1 MDGTEIPDKRY
12 FRIGE
17 VARIVGVAT
26 HVLRFWEQE
35 FRALRPQKSASGQR
49 VYARRDVERLLL
61 IKRLLKEERYTI
73 EGARKALRERG
84 EDDDAPDTQA
94 RPERLREA
102 LVNTRDRLTSLL
114 ATLDAAEAPAA
125 RPHAAAAV
133 TRAVDE
139 LTGET
144 EASSG

>member
-84 EDDDAPDTQA
+84 EDSDEAAPPG

-102 LVNTRDRLTSLL
+102 LVSTRERLVALI
-114 ATLDAAEAPAA
+114 ATLDGAATPPTSAP
-125 RPHAAAAV
+125 V
-133 TRAVDE
+133 TRAMGEHHDE
-139 LTGET
+139 S
-144 EASSG
+144 EASQG

>member
-84 EDDDAPDTQA
+84 EDGDEAVAPG

-102 LVNTRDRLTSLL
+102 LVSTRERLAALI
-114 ATLDAAEAPAA
+114 ATLDG
-125 RPHAAAAV
+125 AAAPTTSAPV
-133 TRAVDE
+133 TRAVDDVHDE
-139 LTGET
+139 S
-144 EASSG
+144 EASQG